1 MDISACLDK
10 FKRVHFIGVGG
21 VSMSALAAMLALR
34 GYTVTGSDDNP
45 GGRHSKELGKLGI
58 PVMPGRSAEHLD
70 GAEMVVYTAAV
81 KDGHPE
87 LEEALHRRIPVFK
100 RSELLSAIT
109 SRYECPVGVAGT
121 HGKTTTTA
129 MVTAILLRAGL
140 DPTVMVG
147 GSVGLLG
154 GNYRLGKSGFLVFE
168 SDEYMDSFL
177 QFHPKISV
185 ILNIEADHPDYF
197 ADESAVVDS
206 FRKYTLNTLPDGVLI
221 YNGEDENCRKAVDG
235 YRGRVMDFGL
245 AGKSAIRA
253 EKICCKNGYYRFDAV
268 LPDVTVAG
276 IALRVPGLHNVKNA
290 LAAGAAASLCGAGP
304 EHIRESLSS
313 FAGVERRFQLVGRCG
328 GATVVDDYAHHPSEV
343 AATLKAA
350 RELGYRRV
358 ICVFQPHTYTRTKG
372 LLKDFAKALALAD
385 MVVLADIY
393 AAREDDVYGVS
404 SADLSAEIPGALYHP
419 GDLESLALALKRNIG
434 DGDLVITMG
443 AGDIDSVARLLCD
456 EKAEASCG

>member
-1 MDISACLDK
+1 MDISACLGK
-10 FKRVHFIGVGG
+10 VKKVHFIGVGG

-45 GGRHSKELGKLGI
+45 RGRHCEELVRLGI
-58 PVMPGRSAEHLD
+58 PVMPGRSPEHLD

-81 KDGHPE
+81 KEGHPE
-87 LEEALHRRIPVFK
+87 LEEAVRRHIPVFR

-129 MVTAILLRAGL
+129 MVTAILLQAGL

-147 GSVGLLG
+147 GSVSLLG
-154 GNYRLGKSGFLVFE
+154 GNYRLGRSGFLVFE
-168 SDEYMDSFL
+168 SDEYKDSFL
-177 QFHPKISV
+177 QFHPKISI

-197 ADESAVVDS
+197 ADENAVVSS
-206 FRKYTLNTLPDGVLI
+206 FRKYTLNTLPNGVII
-221 YNGEDENCRKAVDG
+221 YNGEDENCRKAVEG
-235 YRGRVMDFGL
+235 YHGRTIAFGL
-245 AGKSAIRA
+245 SGKSAVRA
-253 EKICCKNGYYRFDAV
+253 ENIQCENGYYRFDAV
-268 LPDVTVAG
+268 LPDMTVAG

-290 LAAGAAASLCGAGP
+290 LAAGAASSLCGAGP
-304 EHIRESLSS
+304 EHIRQALLS
-313 FAGVERRFQLVGRCG
+313 FTGVDRRFQFIGRCG

-350 RELGYRRV
+350 RELGYRRI

-372 LLKDFAKALALAD
+372 LLKDFAKALSLAD

-393 AAREDDVYGVS
+393 AAREDDVYNIS
-404 SADLSAEIPGALYHP
+404 SADLAAEIPGALYHP
-419 GDLESLALALKRNIG
+419 GDLESLASTLRHSIG

-443 AGDIDSVARLLCD
+443 AGDIDRVARLLCD
-456 EKAEASCG
+456 EKAGASCG